1 MKRLLFVLM
10 LCIGLAML
18 TGATLASAQ
27 EFNSGIQV
35 YNLSS
40 ELAHI
45 VVSFYNQD
53 GSVAASPGY
62 TIDPNSSITLYPLDV
77 ADGFF
82 GSVVIYSD
90 WPVVAV
96 SNITGLGSGYA
107 INASYES
114 SAEGADQVNLPLIMR
129 NNPSARPISTWFNVQ
144 NAGTEDAEVQVDYYP
159 LPGIGNT
166 DTEYATIKPGASAT
180 FDQATNSDLGTR
192 FLGSAVISS
201 TNGVP
206 LVAAATEER
215 TTPSQWETLMAYRGF
230 TEGSSTIA
238 LPLIMANNGA
248 AKLWTGLQIQNMG
261 TISTTITVSYGPNI
275 GGTWNPAGPDVQT
288 DVGPGESMNVL
299 NDNVTWSAG
308 NRYLGSATV
317 TSSNGQ
323 PLVAIVNQSGTK
335 SGIYQAS
342 AYTGL
347 GPNSATSKVIAP
359 LIMSCNPNC
368 NRLWTGLQVM
378 NVHDTISTTITVTF
392 LPSPGFAA
400 KTDEIVLDVGPG
412 ESANFLQNAGATTN
426 WDGTRWIGAAVIT
439 ASGDTPIVALVNESW
454 KVITS
459 GDGER
464 LLTYVGFNVEP

>member
-1 MKRLLFVLM
+1 MKRLLFVMM
-10 LCIGLAML
+10 LCVGLAVL

-27 EFNSGIQV
+27 EFNSGFQV

-40 ELAHI
+40 ELATI

-62 TIDPNSSITLYPLDV
+62 TIDPNSSINLYPLDV

-90 WPVVAV
+90 RPVVAI
-96 SNITGLGSGYA
+96 SNIMGIGSGYA

-159 LPGIGNT
+159 LPGIGSP
-166 DTEYATIKPGASAT
+166 DTEYGTIKPGASAT
-180 FDQATNSDLGTR
+180 FDQATNTDLGTR
-192 FLGSAVISS
+192 FVGSAVISS

-206 LVAAATEER
+206 LVAAVNEER
-215 TTPSQWETLMAYRGF
+215 TTPSKWETLLSYRGF

-238 LPLIMANNGA
+238 VPLIMANNGA
-248 AKLWTGLQIQNMG
+248 GKYWTGIQIQNVG
-261 TISTTITVSYGPNI
+261 TLSTTITVSYGQNI
-275 GGTWNPAGPDVQT
+275 GGTWNPAGPDVQA
-288 DVGPGESMNVL
+288 DVGAGESMNVL
-299 NDNVTWSAG
+299 NDNIIWSAG

-323 PLVAIVNQSGTK
+323 PLVAIVNEVGTRSDLYQGSCYSGFD
-335 SGIYQAS
+335 
-342 AYTGL
+342 L
-347 GPNSATSKVIAP
+347 GSATSKVIAP
-359 LIMSCNPNC
+359 LVMSCNPNC
-368 NRLWTGLQVM
+368 NRLYTGIQVM
-378 NVHDTISTTITVTF
+378 NVHDTISTTITVSF
-392 LPSPGFAA
+392 VPNAGYAA
-400 KTDEIVLDVGPG
+400 KTDEIMLDVGPG
-412 ESANFLQNAGATTN
+412 ESANFLQNAGASLN
-426 WDGTRWIGAAVIT
+426 WDGTRWIGSAVIT
-439 ASGDTPIVALVNESW
+439 SSGDVPIVAQVNETW
-454 KVITS
+454 KVIAP

-464 LLTYVGFNVEP
+464 ILTYNGFNVEP